1 VFLGARLF
9 PVRPCRLA
17 QEVKLRGIAAVAGFA
32 LGALAQSYLD
42 RDVLPTE
49 AGIVYLVAIVVA
61 VWGLGGDQAA
71 GTVSSS
77 DSLESEPAAHSP
89 TQSDL
94 ALVAVALAF
103 ALLSFLYSYRG
114 VHYRDT
120 LLLWAMGLVV
130 FVYALL
136 CNHWRGW
143 LRVRTPGRLIKRP
156 EMRTVIEILLVLA
169 ITALGFFLRFFDLET
184 VPPLVHGDEAYFGL
198 DAIRVLQGQISNLF
212 GTGFQDIPI
221 LSVVPQA
228 VVMRWF
234 GANLFG
240 LRLSSVI
247 TGTLTVPLLYLLAR
261 LMVSRPMA
269 LFVAFLLA
277 VSSWDIHFSRV
288 GLDNVQVSPPQV
300 MAAYLLLRAMRTRRY
315 LDFGLCG
322 LATGLCAYLYYS
334 ARIVPVIVG
343 VFLIYKLL
351 TERVFLRQTGVQAA
365 VLILAAFVIAAPQL
379 GYYLDHSHTFV
390 AHMRG
395 VFIGNNLLH
404 ASGGDP
410 NATLADVLPNQVR
423 RMLLGYN
430 YYPDT
435 SGQYGTHQAL
445 LDSTTALFFL
455 IGLGYAMAHLRQ
467 EGYALLV
474 IWFWCIFVFAGV
486 LIVGPPN
493 APRLLGVLPAI
504 CLLAGVTVNRAVQR
518 LMRPR
523 WRLAWSPAYGVVLPL
538 VAVIACANY
547 NDYFCRYVPDH
558 RGGHPPTA
566 IARYLADQGSS
577 QMPYFLGAP
586 QMSIRS
592 SQVELLAPTAQG
604 VDVLQLGDYLPLRQ
618 ETDAEAVYLMM
629 PDHTRALP
637 ILRSYYPDGFYETFL
652 EGPGRLQF
660 ATFRVTAEMVTARQ
674 GLWARYFGE
683 EVPSVVERREAA
695 IAFQRP
701 TDWPDGLPQRF
712 RAEWQG
718 SLYAP
723 RFGRYR
729 LGLEGAGEGQL
740 WLGGEK
746 LVEKANDQVQ
756 ADAERIL
763 AKGWHDVN
771 LSYLGGSGE
780 LRLVWTL
787 PGSGGLEVVPREML
801 GTGPAFG
808 LLGSYYSS
816 PDLSGQPVARQVDP
830 TLFFYISP
838 FQPYT
843 GRNVPFSVHWEGTL
857 HAPTP
862 GTYQFALQAHEGL
875 AWLKIGGQVVIEDH
889 GPSTPQLR
897 RGGLDLAQG
906 EHSIEVGY
914 TCTSGISHM
923 AYLFWTPPDGSQ
935 EIIPPSVLRPAS
947 IPFGDQ

>member
-1 VFLGARLF
+1 M
-9 PVRPCRLA
+9 
-17 QEVKLRGIAAVAGFA
+17 RGIAAVVGFA
-32 LGALAQSYLD
+32 LGAIAQSYLD
-42 RDVLPTE
+42 RNVLPTE
-49 AGIVYLVAIVVA
+49 ASILYLVAIVLA
-61 VWGLGGDQAA
+61 VWGLGGAKAA
-71 GTVSSS
+71 GTVSSR
-77 DSLESEPAAHSP
+77 DSQEPEPSSHSL
-89 TQSDL
+89 TRSDL
-94 ALVAVALAF
+94 ALVAAALAF
-103 ALLSFLYSYRG
+103 ALLSFLYSYRE
-114 VHYRDT
+114 VHYRDG
-120 LLLWAMGLVV
+120 LLLWGMGLAM

-136 CNHWRGW
+136 RNHWRG
-143 LRVRTPGRLIKRP
+143 RVDVRTPASLVKWP
-156 EMRTVIEILLVLA
+156 EMCTVVEILLVLA
-169 ITALGFFLRFFDLET
+169 ITAFGFVLRFFDLEAI
-184 VPPLVHGDEAYFGL
+184 PPFVHGDEAYFGL
-198 DAIRVLQGQISNLF
+198 DAIKVLQGQISNLF

-221 LSVVPQA
+221 LSLVHQA

-234 GANLFG
+234 GADLFG

-247 TGTLTVPLLYLLAR
+247 TGTLTIPLLYLLAR
-261 LMVSRPMA
+261 LMVSRPVA

-300 MAAYLLLRAMRTRRY
+300 MAAYLLLHAMRTRQH

-322 LATGLCAYLYYS
+322 LATGLCIYLYYS
-334 ARIVPVIVG
+334 GRIVPIIVG

-351 TERVFLRQTGVQAA
+351 TERAFLRQTGVQVA
-365 VLILAAFVIAAPQL
+365 VLILATFVIAAPQL
-379 GYYLDHSHTFV
+379 GYYVARSHSFV

-445 LDSTTALFFL
+445 LDSATALLFL

-474 IWFWCIFVFAGV
+474 IWFWCVFVFAGV

-493 APRLLGVLPAI
+493 APRLLGVLPAL
-504 CLLAGVTVNRAVQR
+504 CLLAGVTVHRAVQQ
-518 LMRPR
+518 LTRPR
-523 WRLAWSPAYGVVLPL
+523 WRVGWSPAYGVVLPL
-538 VAVIACANY
+538 VAVIAYANY
-547 NDYFCRYVPDH
+547 DDYFRRYVPDH
-558 RGGHPPTA
+558 TGIHPPTA

-577 QMPYFLGAP
+577 QMIYLLGAP

-604 VDVLQLGDYLPLRQ
+604 IDVLQLSDYLPLRQ
-618 ETDAEAVYLMM
+618 KTDAEAVYLMM
-629 PDHTRALP
+629 PDHTRGLP
-637 ILRSYYPDGFYETFL
+637 VLQSYYPNGIYETFL
-652 EGPGRLQF
+652 EGPARLQF
-660 ATFRVTAEMVTARQ
+660 ATFRVTAEMVAARQ

-683 EVPSVVERREAA
+683 EVSPVVERREAA
-695 IAFQRP
+695 IAFQGP
-701 TDWPDGLPQRF
+701 TDWPEGLPEKF

-723 RFGRYR
+723 HYGQYR
-729 LGLEGAGEGQL
+729 LGLGGAGEGQL
-740 WLGGEK
+740 WLDGEK

-756 ADAERIL
+756 ADADRML
-763 AKGWHDVN
+763 AKGWHDVS
-771 LSYLGGSGE
+771 LSYLGGSSE
-780 LRLVWTL
+780 LRLMWAL
-787 PGSGGLEVVPREML
+787 PGGGGLEVVPQDML
-801 GTGPAFG
+801 GTGPALG
-808 LLGSYYSS
+808 LLGSYYSN

-830 TLFFYISP
+830 ALFFYISP
-838 FQPYT
+838 FRPYT
-843 GRNVPFSVHWEGTL
+843 DWNVPFSVHWEGTL
-857 HAPTP
+857 HAPTS
-862 GTYQFALQAHEGL
+862 GAYLFGLQAFEGL
-875 AWLKIGGQVVIEDH
+875 AWLKIDGQVVIEDH
-889 GPSTPQLR
+889 GSSTPQIR
-897 RGGLDLAQG
+897 QGGLEMEQG

-923 AYLFWTPPDGSQ
+923 AYLFWTPPGGQQ

-947 IPFGDQ
+947 VPFGDQ

>member
-1 VFLGARLF
+1 
-9 PVRPCRLA
+9 
-17 QEVKLRGIAAVAGFA
+17 LRGIAAVAGFV

-49 AGIVYLVAIVVA
+49 ASVLYLMAIVLA
-61 VWGLGGDQAA
+61 VWGLSGHGASR
-71 GTVSSS
+71 TVPSR
-77 DSLESEPAAHSP
+77 DSHESKP
-89 TQSDL
+89 TARSLTRSDL
-94 ALVAVALAF
+94 ALAAAALAF
-103 ALLSFLYSYRG
+103 ALLSFLYSYRE
-114 VHYRDT
+114 VQYRDG
-120 LLLWAMGLVV
+120 LLLWGMGVAI
-130 FVYALL
+130 FVYVLL
-136 CNHWRGW
+136 WNHWRGW
-143 LRVRTPGRLIKRP
+143 LKVRTPDSLIKWPKMRAVV
-156 EMRTVIEILLVLA
+156 EMLVVLLV
-169 ITALGFFLRFFDLET
+169 TALGFVLRFFDLET
-184 VPPLVHGDEAYFGL
+184 IPPFVHGDEAYFGL
-198 DAIRVLQGQISNLF
+198 GAIRVLQGQISNLF

-221 LSVVPQA
+221 LSFVPQA
-228 VVMRWF
+228 AVMRWF
-234 GANLFG
+234 GSDLFG

-247 TGTLTVPLLYLLAR
+247 TGTLTIPLLYLLAR
-261 LMVSRPMA
+261 LVVSRPVA

-300 MAAYLLLRAMRTRRY
+300 LAAYLLLRAMRTRRH

-322 LATGLCAYLYYS
+322 LATGLCVYLYYS

-343 VFLIYKLL
+343 VFIIYKVL
-351 TERVFLRQTGVQAA
+351 TERTFLRQTGVQVA

-379 GYYLDHSHTFV
+379 GYYASRSHSFV

-410 NATLADVLPNQVR
+410 NATLADVLPNQVH

-455 IGLGYAMAHLRQ
+455 IGLGYAMAHLRH

-474 IWFWCIFVFAGV
+474 IWFWCIFVFAGA

-504 CLLAGVTVNRAVQR
+504 CLLAGVTVKRAAHR
-518 LMRPR
+518 LTRSR
-523 WRLAWSPAYGVVLPL
+523 WRVAWSPAYAMILPL
-538 VAVIACANY
+538 VAVIAYANY
-547 NDYFCRYVPDH
+547 NDYFRQYVPNH
-558 RGGHPPTA
+558 RGTHPPTA

-577 QMPYFLGAP
+577 QEIYFLGAP

-592 SQVELLAPTAQG
+592 SQVELLAPMAQG
-604 VDVLQLGDYLPLRQ
+604 IDVLQLSDYLPLRQ
-618 ETDAEAVYLMM
+618 KSDAEGVYLMM
-629 PDHTRALP
+629 PDHTKALP
-637 ILRSYYPDGFYETFL
+637 VLRSYYPDGFYETFL

-660 ATFRVTAEMVTARQ
+660 ATFRVTAEMITNRQ
-674 GLWARYFGE
+674 GLLGCYYKRGGE
-683 EVPSVVERREAA
+683 EVLLMAEQREAG
-695 IAFQRP
+695 IAFERP
-701 TDWPDGLPQRF
+701 TDWPVGLPKQLH
-712 RAEWQG
+712 AEWRG

-723 RFGRYR
+723 NYGQYR

-740 WLGGEK
+740 WLDGEK

-756 ADAERIL
+756 ADADRML
-763 AKGWHDVN
+763 AKGWHDVS

-780 LRLVWTL
+780 LRLVWAL
-787 PGSGGLEVVPREML
+787 PGREGLEVVPREML
-801 GTGPAFG
+801 STGPAFG

-838 FQPYT
+838 FRPYAD
-843 GRNVPFSVHWEGTL
+843 RNAPLSIHWEGTL
-857 HAPTP
+857 HAPTT
-862 GTYQFALQAHEGL
+862 GAYGFALQAHEGL
-875 AWLKIGGQVVIEDH
+875 AWLKVDAQVVIDDR
-889 GPSTPQLR
+889 GPATPQLR
-897 RGGLDLAQG
+897 RGSLDLTQG
-906 EHSIEVGY
+906 EHNIEISYV
-914 TCTSGISHM
+914 CPSGISRM
-923 AYLFWTPPDGSQ
+923 VYLFWTPPDGFQ
-935 EIIPPSVLRPAS
+935 EIIPPSVLRPPS

>member
-1 VFLGARLF
+1 
-9 PVRPCRLA
+9 
-17 QEVKLRGIAAVAGFA
+17 
-32 LGALAQSYLD
+32 
-42 RDVLPTE
+42 
-49 AGIVYLVAIVVA
+49 
-61 VWGLGGDQAA
+61 
-71 GTVSSS
+71 
-77 DSLESEPAAHSP
+77 
-89 TQSDL
+89 
-94 ALVAVALAF
+94 
-103 ALLSFLYSYRG
+103 
-114 VHYRDT
+114 
-120 LLLWAMGLVV
+120 
-130 FVYALL
+130 
-136 CNHWRGW
+136 
-143 LRVRTPGRLIKRP
+143 
-156 EMRTVIEILLVLA
+156 MRTVVEILLVLA
-169 ITALGFFLRFFDLET
+169 ITALGFTLRFLDLET

-198 DAIRVLQGQISNLF
+198 DAIKVLQGQVSNLF
-212 GTGFQDIPI
+212 DTGFQDIPL
-221 LSVVPQA
+221 LSLVPQA

-247 TGTLTVPLLYLLAR
+247 TGTLTIPLLYLLAR
-261 LMVSRPMA
+261 LVVSRPMA

-277 VSSWDIHFSRV
+277 VSSWDIHFSRL

-300 MAAYLLLRAMRTRRY
+300 MAAYLLLRAMRTRRH

-322 LATGLCAYLYYS
+322 LATGLCIYLYYS

-351 TERVFLRQTGVQAA
+351 TEQAFLRQSGVQVA

-379 GYYLDHSHTFV
+379 GYYVARPRSFV

-423 RMLLGYN
+423 RMLLGFN

-445 LDSTTALFFL
+445 LDSATALLFL
-455 IGLGYAMAHLRQ
+455 IGLGYAMTHLRH
-467 EGYALLV
+467 ECYALLA
-474 IWFWCIFVFAGV
+474 IWFWCTFVFAGV

-493 APRLLGVLPAI
+493 APRLLGVLPAL
-504 CLLAGVTVNRAVQR
+504 CLLAGVTLHRVAQR
-518 LMRPR
+518 LTPR
-523 WRLAWSPAYGVVLPL
+523 WRLAWSPAYGALPL
-538 VAVIACANY
+538 LAAVIAYANY
-547 NDYFCRYVPDH
+547 DDYFRHYVPDH
-558 RGGHPPTA
+558 TGIHPPTA
-566 IARYLADQGSS
+566 IARYLADRDPS
-577 QMPYFLGAP
+577 QMIYLLGAP

-604 VDVLQLGDYLPLRQ
+604 IDVLQLGDYLPLRQ
-618 ETDAEAVYLMM
+618 EDDAEVVYLMM

-637 ILRSYYPDGFYETFL
+637 VLQSYYPDGAYETFL

-660 ATFRVTAEMVTARQ
+660 ATFRVTAEMVTARH

-683 EVPSVVERREAA
+683 EVRPVVEQREAT
-695 IAFQRP
+695 IAFQGP
-701 TDWPDGLPQRF
+701 TDWPEGLPEQF
-712 RAEWQG
+712 RAEWRG

-723 RFGRYR
+723 RAGLYR

-740 WLGGEK
+740 WLDGEK
-746 LVEKANDQVQ
+746 LVEKANEQAH
-756 ADAERIL
+756 ADADRTL
-763 AKGWHDVN
+763 AKGWHDVS
-771 LSYLGGSGE
+771 LSYLGSSSQ
-780 LRLVWTL
+780 LRLVWAL
-787 PGSGGLEVVPREML
+787 PGSEGLEIVPQEML

-816 PDLSGQPVARQVDP
+816 PDLSGQPVAQQVDP

-843 GRNVPFSVHWEGTL
+843 DWNVPFSVRWEGTL
-857 HAPTP
+857 HALTA
-862 GTYQFALQAHEGL
+862 GTYGFALQAFEGL
-875 AWLKIGGQVVIEDH
+875 GWLKIDGQMVIDDQ
-889 GPSTPQLR
+889 GPATPQLR
-897 RGGLDLAQG
+897 QGSLHLAQG
-906 EHSIEVGY
+906 EHSIEAGY
-914 TCTSGISHM
+914 ACPSGVSHM
-923 AYLFWTPPDGSQ
+923 FYLFWTPPDGVQ